1 MIQFRKEIVINARR
15 EHEVRIAITEN
26 GRLVEL
32 FVENPETVR
41 HVGEIFLG
49 KVAKVIPGMN
59 AAFINVG
66 LTQDAFLH
74 FSDVGD
80 SFDGSMSFL
89 ASEGADMHDDDDES
103 EDDEFEEDEEEVS
116 VVAEGPPQLR
126 LKGTADNGI
135 PRPEPR
141 RESPRPVQ
149 SKSPRRAFST
159 LEMPNIDI
167 QPGQNILVQ

>member
-1 MIQFRKEIVINARR
+1 MIQFRKEIIINAKR
-15 EHEVRIAITEN
+15 ENEVRIAITEN
-26 GRLVEL
+26 SRLVEL

-41 HVGEIFLG
+41 HVGEIFLD

-66 LTQDAFLH
+66 LSQDAFLH

-103 EDDEFEEDEEEVS
+103 EDDEFEEDEGES
-116 VVAEGPPQLR
+116 PAAPSPQLR
-126 LKGTADNGI
+126 LKGTPNDGGTDVRAI
-135 PRPEPR
+135 KPAPK
-141 RESPRPVQ
+141 VQ
-149 SKSPRRAFST
+149 RKAFST
-159 LEMPNIDI
+159 MELPTVD
-167 QPGQNILVQ
+167 

>member
-1 MIQFRKEIVINARR
+1 MVQFRKEIIINAKQ
-15 EHEVRIAITEN
+15 ENQVRIAITEN
-26 GRLVEL
+26 DRLVEL

-66 LTQDAFLH
+66 LSQDAFLH

-89 ASEGADMHDDDDES
+89 ATEGADMHDDDDES
-103 EDDEFEEDEEEVS
+103 EDEEFEEGEEET
-116 VVAEGPPQLR
+116 APAPQLR
-126 LKGTADNGI
+126 LKG
-135 PRPEPR
+135 
-141 RESPRPVQ
+141 SPNDGTQ
-149 SKSPRRAFST
+149 SA
-159 LEMPNIDI
+159 
-167 QPGQNILVQ
+167 V

>member
-1 MIQFRKEIVINARR
+1 MNQFRKEIIINARR
-15 EHEVRIAITEN
+15 ENEVRIAITEN

-66 LTQDAFLH
+66 LSQDAFLH

-80 SFDGSMSFL
+80 SFDGSMS
-89 ASEGADMHDDDDES
+89 
-103 EDDEFEEDEEEVS
+103 
-116 VVAEGPPQLR
+116 
-126 LKGTADNGI
+126 
-135 PRPEPR
+135 
-141 RESPRPVQ
+141 
-149 SKSPRRAFST
+149 
-159 LEMPNIDI
+159 
-167 QPGQNILVQ
+167 